1 MLIVFP
7 AHPVTPKRAYSAFEV
22 EADAARAAG
31 FAVGFASLEI
41 HFGGELGL
49 RVPNG
54 SGDALYRGWML
65 RVEDYARLEHALAE
79 RGYHLVNT
87 TAAYEHCY
95 LLPEWYAAVG
105 DKRTPRSIW
114 IPGRSFDLPDVAARV
129 RAAFGDAAV
138 VLKDYVKSRKHE
150 WFDACFIRSASDGAD
165 VHRIVSNFLQLQG
178 ESLVGGLVFREFVD
192 FKRIGTH
199 SKSRMPLVREF
210 RLFVCDGQLITNA
223 PYWAEGQYEGEIPD
237 VHAFDDLLPRIG
249 SRFFAID
256 VAQREDGFWLVVEL
270 NDGGSASVPEGGTVA
285 DFYAGLRR
293 SFCKTQHEP
302 A

>member
-7 AHPVTPKRAYSAFEV
+7 AHPVTPKRADPAFEV

-41 HFGGELGL
+41 HFGGAVCL

-87 TAAYEHCY
+87 TATYKHCY
-95 LLPEWYAAVG
+95 LLPEWYGAVG
-105 DKRTPRSIW
+105 DRTPRSIW
-114 IPGRSFDLPDVAARV
+114 IPGRSFDIADVASLV
-129 RAAFGDAAV
+129 RASFGDAPV

-150 WFDACFIRSASDGAD
+150 WFDACFIRSASDG
-165 VHRIVSNFLQLQG
+165 VEIHRIVSNFLRLQG

-192 FKRIGTH
+192 FKRIGVH

-210 RLFVCDGQLITNA
+210 RLFVCDGQLVINA
-223 PYWAEGQYEGEIPD
+223 PYWAEGQYEGEIPNLR
-237 VHAFDDLLPRIG
+237 ALGDLLPRIR

-256 VAQREDGFWLVVEL
+256 AAQREDGSWLVVEL
-270 NDGGSASVPEGGTVA
+270 NDGGSAGVPEGGTVA
-285 DFYAGLRR
+285 DFYVGLRR
-293 SFCKTQHEP
+293 SFGETQH
-302 A
+302 